1 MSSLGPNPAETG
13 QALAHPHTERRR
25 HVRHKLHLPAYV
37 GLDPAVHPAPGL
49 CEIIDLS
56 EDGMAIQ
63 SASPLEVGHNE
74 NLFLDLP
81 ETNAS
86 VQTPGTVIWSD
97 TSSGRVGI
105 QFHELS
111 AESLHALKKWLF
123 ADALVGCAQ
132 NAAELA
138 VEVQAADEPDR
149 WQRIEPDYTSVLTA
163 LAAVRKEVES
173 LGSDLDAA
181 LHLIARRAQTFTRS
195 TAAAIGLSEGTDMI
209 CRATAGLNTPGVGT
223 RLRVGSGFSGECVRS
238 GILLRC
244 DDSETDPRVD
254 RESCRALAIR
264 SMIAA
269 PIRSRGTVIGLIE
282 VFSSHPAVFHS
293 DHELALQHLT
303 EVVSAAVNRAG
314 VSGAAS
320 PSACA
325 ASVDDEFPVETPAD
339 LPFPQLSRSRNL
351 LWIGA
356 VMTILLVLLGVT
368 QPWVA
373 QLWVARPEAPAGRAA
388 AVSGPVSNKP
398 ELTAAAGLDSLQKL
412 ALSGDPAAQFDL
424 GVRYW
429 TGDQVPQDYSQSVR
443 WFSLAADQGNVAA
456 QAMLSDCYR
465 AGRGVPPDPM
475 RAYFWSLLAQ
485 AGGDEASK
493 PRVAL
498 LATHLSPGQIAV
510 AQKEVNDWR
519 ALHPVKGPSPAP

>member
-1 MSSLGPNPAETG
+1 
-13 QALAHPHTERRR
+13 
-25 HVRHKLHLPAYV
+25 VRHKLHLPAYV
-37 GLDPAVHPAPGL
+37 GLNPALHPAPDL

-63 SASPLEVGHNE
+63 TASPLEVGRDE

-97 TSSGRVGI
+97 ASSGRVGI
-105 QFHELS
+105 HFRDLS
-111 AESLHALKKWLF
+111 HESLHALKEWLF

-132 NAAELA
+132 NATEVA
-138 VEVQAADEPDR
+138 VAARATDEPDP

-173 LGSDLDAA
+173 LGPDLDAA

-195 TAAAIGLSEGTDMI
+195 TAAAIGLTEGTDMI
-209 CRATAGLNTPGVGT
+209 CRATAGLNTPAVGT

-254 RESCRALAIR
+254 RDSCRALGIR

-269 PIRSRGTVIGLIE
+269 PIRSRGMVIGLIE
-282 VFSSHPAVFHS
+282 VFSSDPHVFHS

-303 EVVSAAVNRAG
+303 EVVSAAVHRAG
-314 VSGAAS
+314 TPGSAS
-320 PSACA
+320 PSPSA

-339 LPFPQLSRSRNL
+339 LLIPQLSSPRNL
-351 LWIGA
+351 LRIGA
-356 VMTILLVLLGVT
+356 GMTVLLVLLLVV
-368 QPWVA
+368 QPWIT
-373 QLWVARPEAPAGRAA
+373 QLRRSAPTIGRASAGRDPFASQNPDLPTSPA
-388 AVSGPVSNKP
+388 TKL
-398 ELTAAAGLDSLQKL
+398 ESLQRL
-412 ALSGDPAAQFDL
+412 ATGGDPAAQFDV

-429 TGDQVPQDYSQSVR
+429 TGDQVPQDYAQAVR
-443 WFSLAADQGNVAA
+443 WFSLAAEQGSVAA
-456 QAMLSDCYR
+456 EAMLSNCYW

-475 RAYFWSLLAQ
+475 RAYFWSLLAE
-485 AGGDEASK
+485 AGGDQASK

-498 LATHLSPGQIAV
+498 LATHLSPGEIAV
-510 AQKEVNDWR
+510 AQKEVNDWM
-519 ALHPVKGPSPAP
+519 ALHPAKGPPTVP